1 MQFRRGSVT
10 LAVVSGD
17 DQNSLGE
24 ERDLNG
30 DRYGVRYLLPVALW
44 MVVIFVTSS
53 IPADDFPH
61 VEFWG
66 WAKLIHLIYYGVLC
80 LLVHRAISNQIRY
93 PLLAR
98 HSYLFGV
105 FFAVLYGVSD
115 EFHQL
120 STPGRHGQYT
130 DILIDAFGALLFIAV
145 FRVYTAL
152 RPRATGGASGE

>member
-1 MQFRRGSVT
+1 
-10 LAVVSGD
+10 
-17 DQNSLGE
+17 
-24 ERDLNG
+24 
-30 DRYGVRYLLPVALW
+30 
-44 MVVIFVTSS
+44 MVFIFISSS

-80 LLVHRAISNQIRY
+80 FLVQRAISSQVRY

-98 HSYLFGV
+98 HSYMSGI
-105 FFAVLYGVSD
+105 FFAVLYGASD

-120 STPGRHGQYT
+120 STPGRHGQLA
-130 DILIDAFGALLFIAV
+130 DILIDAFGAFLYIVAV
-145 FRVYTAL
+145 WAYRTL

>member
-1 MQFRRGSVT
+1 M
-10 LAVVSGD
+10 
-17 DQNSLGE
+17 
-24 ERDLNG
+24 NG

-115 EFHQL
+115 EIHQL

-130 DILIDAFGALLFIAV
+130 DVLIDAVGAFLFIGIVWAY
-145 FRVYTAL
+145 RAL
-152 RPRATGGASGE
+152 RLRATGGASGE